1 MTPTF
6 RRQQLP
12 VPAPAA
18 QRLGS
23 NASHAAHVAVDAT
36 IAERNAFDIVREWGQ
51 SIEFADEFFRG
62 HGVRVAEHAA
72 ALAAVL
78 RVDTRTRM
86 TIVAGAYLHGVGR
99 MRVPHSVRNKPATLT
114 LHERS
119 TVQQIPVWGTEIV
132 AKVELPWDVAP
143 IVRWHNERADG
154 TGYPDALRGDE
165 IPLSAQIVGITNVF
179 DALISPRAHRA
190 ALKPAQAIRA
200 LARSRNSWSAELVD
214 AYLHQLRSRYPGSLS
229 LA

>member
-1 MTPTF
+1 MTPRF
-6 RRQQLP
+6 ERHQLPFP
-12 VPAPAA
+12 VPAS
-18 QRLGS
+18 QRVGS
-23 NASHAAHVAVDAT
+23 NASHAALVALDAT

-51 SIEFADEFFRG
+51 SIEFADEYFRG

-72 ALAAVL
+72 ALAAAL
-78 RVDTRTRM
+78 RVDKRTRM

-99 MRVPHSVRNKPATLT
+99 MRVPHAVLNKPGALT

-119 TVQQIPVWGTEIV
+119 TVQQIPVWGTEII
-132 AKVELPWDVAP
+132 ANVELPWDVAP
-143 IVRWHNERADG
+143 VVRWHNERADG

-165 IPLSAQIVGITNVF
+165 IPLPAQIVGIANVF

-200 LARSRNSWSAELVD
+200 LVRSRSSWSAALFD
-214 AYLHQLRSRYPGSLS
+214 AYLNQLKARYPGSLS